1 MQRTRVRD
9 VAAALQMSVS
19 LLRRR
24 VNATRGEQVL
34 SLPEMRTIS
43 RIDRLGPCTTAELAR
58 QEQITPQAMGSTVA
72 VLESRGLIKRADDPQ
87 DGRRSILT
95 LTKEGKRELVSGRLA
110 LTDRL
115 TTALAESFT
124 DEEIELLREAAPLIE
139 RLAESL

>member
-1 MQRTRVRD
+1 
-9 VAAALQMSVS
+9 
-19 LLRRR
+19 
-24 VNATRGEQVL
+24 
-34 SLPEMRTIS
+34 MRTIS